1 MSQDELPIERG
12 FPIERVN
19 EIAEKESRAKM
30 HYRPIYTMH
39 KWWARRLGCVFRT
52 ICLYALLDDPE
63 KIEVRE
69 PGDEQETLSDEDDL
83 AEMLANVSLSDPE
96 ALWDLYPKDVR
107 VEDKKI
113 LDPFMGGGTSLVEA
127 SRFGVESE
135 GWDLNPVA
143 WFVTKKQLEAG
154 QTDVEDLEAAFEEVE
169 DDVADEIT
177 RYYRTPCPNAQSPDD
192 ESLDQDDPLG
202 LAVDGDLDFDYEVPA
217 DLRDDLVVPGHHAD
231 VMYDFWVKELDCVDC
246 GATVSLFKDYRVAKG
261 RYENDDK
268 YNVLCPACESVVLV
282 DDWQSESTCSECYHE
297 WTPKKGTV
305 SGSKYVCHDC
315 GAQYG
320 ITDAIGEQGGFNLRL
335 YAVEYYC
342 PTCDD
347 RGLGRSEVK
356 GYKKAEAFDE
366 VLYHAAEQEWEQRKE
381 LREYVPDEEIPEGAI
396 TAASSISGNDVF
408 QHSYR
413 KWTDFYNDRQLVS
426 LARLLQRI
434 SKFENNNIRE
444 NMLIAF
450 SETLNYANQMVI
462 YQQSTNKGINI
473 FKSNSFD
480 PPVRPVENN
489 LWGTE
494 YGAGNFQA
502 MFNMVLSGIKYAKNP
517 TERYVQNGSALETE
531 PFDQPIGENAT
542 VHQGDMRSI
551 NAENE
556 YDAVI
561 TDPPY
566 YDNIIYSE
574 VADYFYVWQK
584 ILLEDDYDCFQYEKT
599 PRTESIVTNPFYSK
613 TEEDFESELHEAFTV
628 IRRALKKDG
637 VLAFTYH
644 HSDSESWGELLAA
657 LCDVGFEVTATHPI
671 SADVQKFI
679 SGDAVEFDILIV
691 ARPSG
696 EREGT
701 SWPKLRQRIFET
713 ARETRQRLEE
723 NRDLSRGDIG
733 VIEMGECFHEYSK
746 HHGNVHREGEI
757 MTAKEVVDEIYGII
771 QEASDIGTTE
781 VFLDLL
787 RENADDSDAVNK
799 LCRSANTRPE
809 ELEKL
814 WLFNTDDEFELGTW
828 DNEKRI
834 AFLEDSLRE
843 GDLSDLGKLQYL
855 RYRYDRENPI
865 GRYVQQWIDADLREL
880 ASKLVD
886 ATGDPVYQEMLD
898 IRSDEASERDLASG
912 PDNQYSIDDFS

>member
-1 MSQDELPIERG
+1 MNQDELPIERG

-63 KIEVRE
+63 KIDVHE

-154 QTDVEDLEAAFEEVE
+154 QTDVKELEAAFEEVE

-177 RYYRTPCPNAQSPDD
+177 RYYRTPCPNAQTHD
-192 ESLDQDDPLG
+192 EEPLDEDDPLG
-202 LAVDGDLDFDYEVPA
+202 LAVDGNLGFNYEVPA
-217 DLRDDLVVPGHHAD
+217 GIREDLAVHDHYAD

-246 GATVSLFKDYRVAKG
+246 GATVPLFKDYRVAKG
-261 RYENDDK
+261 RYENDDQ
-268 YNVLCPACESVVLV
+268 YNVLCPDCESVVLV
-282 DDWQSESTCSECYHE
+282 DDWQSESTCSECHHK
-297 WTPKKGTV
+297 WMPKDGTA
-305 SGSKYVCHDC
+305 SGSKYACPDC

-320 ITDAIGEQGGFNLRL
+320 ITDAIGEQGGFDLRL
-335 YAVEYYC
+335 YALEYYC

-347 RGLGRSEVK
+347 RGLERSAVK
-356 GYKKAEAFDE
+356 GYKRVEAFDQT
-366 VLYHAAEQEWEQRKE
+366 LYDSAEQEWREHEE
-381 LREYVPDEEIPEGAI
+381 LHEYVPGEEIPEGHM
-396 TAASSISGNDVF
+396 TSERNPVF
-408 QHSYR
+408 KHGYEY
-413 KWTDFYNDRQLVS
+413 WADLYNPRQLLS
-426 LARLLQRI
+426 LGKIQQAIQSLNDQNL
-434 SKFENNNIRE
+434 RE
-444 NMLIAF
+444 FLILAL
-450 SETLNYANQMVI
+450 SDSVRYNTLFVTYNRGY
-462 YQQSTNKGINI
+462 NKADHI
-473 FKSNSFD
+473 FKQNSFV
-480 PPVRPVENN
+480 PTMSPVENN
-489 LWGTE
+489 VWGAK
-494 YGAGNFQA
+494 YGSGTFQA
-502 MFNMVLSGIKYAKNP
+502 IWDMVKSGVKYASNP
-517 TERYVQNGSALETE
+517 TERHVQNGENLETE
-531 PFDQPIGENAT
+531 PFTQPIGEDST
-542 VHQGDMRSI
+542 VYQGDMRTI
-551 NAENE
+551 DAENE

-566 YDNIIYSE
+566 YDNIMYSE

-584 ILLEDDYDCFQYEKT
+584 ILLEDDYECFQYDKT
-599 PRTESIVTNPFYSK
+599 PRAESIVTNPFHDK

-628 IRRALKKDG
+628 VRRALKQDG
-637 VLAFTYH
+637 ILSFTYH

-657 LCDVGFEVTATHPI
+657 LCNVGFEVTATYPL
-671 SADVQKFI
+671 SADVNKFI

-691 ARPSG
+691 ARPSD
-696 EREGT
+696 EREAT

-723 NRDLSRGDIG
+723 SRDLSRGDIG

-814 WLFNTDDEFELGTW
+814 RLFNTDDGFELGTW

-855 RYRYDRENPI
+855 RYRYDRESPI

-886 ATGDPVYQEMLD
+886 ATGDSVYEEMLA
-898 IRSDEASERDLASG
+898 IRSDEASERDLPSG

>member
-1 MSQDELPIERG
+1 
-12 FPIERVN
+12 
-19 EIAEKESRAKM
+19 
-30 HYRPIYTMH
+30 
-39 KWWARRLGCVFRT
+39 
-52 ICLYALLDDPE
+52 
-63 KIEVRE
+63 
-69 PGDEQETLSDEDDL
+69 
-83 AEMLANVSLSDPE
+83 
-96 ALWDLYPKDVR
+96 
-107 VEDKKI
+107 
-113 LDPFMGGGTSLVEA
+113 MGGGTSLVEA
-127 SRFGVESE
+127 SRFGVGSE

-154 QTDVEDLEAAFEEVE
+154 QTDVEDLESAFEEVE
-169 DDVADEIT
+169 DNVADEIT
-177 RYYRTPCPNAQSPDD
+177 RYYRTPCPNAQSHDD
-192 ESLDQDDPLG
+192 GSLDQDDPLG
-202 LAVDGDLDFDYEVPA
+202 LAVNGDLNFDYEVPA
-217 DLRDDLVVPGHHAD
+217 DLHDDLAVHDHYAD

-246 GATVSLFKDYRVAKG
+246 GSTVPLFKDYRVAKG
-261 RYENDDK
+261 RYENDDQ

-282 DDWQSESTCSECYHE
+282 DDWQSESTCSECNHK
-297 WTPKKGTV
+297 WAPKEGTV
-305 SGSKYVCHDC
+305 SGSKYACPDC

-320 ITDAIGEQGGFNLRL
+320 ITDAIGEQSGFNLRL

-347 RGLGRSEVK
+347 RGLERSAVK
-356 GYKKAEAFDE
+356 GYKRVEAFDHA
-366 VLYHAAEQEWEQRKE
+366 LYGAAEQEWAEHEE
-381 LREYVPDEEIPEGAI
+381 LREYVPDEEIPEGHM
-396 TAASSISGNDVF
+396 TSQRNPVF
-408 QHSYR
+408 KHGYEH
-413 KWTDFYNDRQLVS
+413 WADLYNTRQLLS
-426 LARLLQRI
+426 LSKIQQAIHSLEDQNLREFLILTLSDSARY
-434 SKFENNNIRE
+434 N
-444 NMLIAF
+444 
-450 SETLNYANQMVI
+450 TLFVTYNRGY
-462 YQQSTNKGINI
+462 NKADHI
-473 FKSNSFD
+473 FKQNSFV
-480 PPVRPVENN
+480 PTMSPVENN
-489 LWGTE
+489 VWGAK
-494 YGAGNFQA
+494 YGSGTFQA
-502 MFNMVLSGIKYAKNP
+502 IWNMVKSGVEYASNP
-517 TERYVQNGSALETE
+517 TERHVQNGENVETE
-531 PFDQPIGENAT
+531 PFAQPIGEDST
-542 VHQGDMRSI
+542 VYQGDMRTI
-551 NAENE
+551 DAENE

-566 YDNIIYSE
+566 YDNIMYSE
-574 VADYFYVWQK
+574 VSDYFYVWQK
-584 ILLEDDYDCFQYEKT
+584 ILLKDDYQCFRNDKT
-599 PRTESIVTNPFYSK
+599 PRAESIVTNPFHDK

-628 IRRALKKDG
+628 IRRALKEDG
-637 VLAFTYH
+637 ILSFTYH

-657 LCDVGFEVTATHPI
+657 LCNVGFEVTATYPL
-671 SADVQKFI
+671 SADVNKFI

-691 ARPSG
+691 ARPSD
-696 EREGT
+696 EREAT

-787 RENADDSDAVNK
+787 RENAGDSDAVNK

-809 ELEKL
+809 ELKKL
-814 WLFNTDDEFELGTW
+814 RLFNTDDGFELGTW

-843 GDLSDLGKLQYL
+843 GDLSDLAKLQYL

-886 ATGDPVYQEMLD
+886 ATGDPVYEEMLD
-898 IRSDEASERDLASG
+898 IRSDEASERDLPSG